1 MCVFVCVCM
10 CMFVCESVNV
20 CVRVGMGGFLCVVVV
35 LLHLPLESLNNKQI
49 RETLVRQSKA
59 SELRKDERVRVL
71 MSVTV
76 KLVIR

>member
-35 LLHLPLESLNNKQI
+35 LLHLPLESLNNNKRNPRASKQ
-49 RETLVRQSKA
+49 
-59 SELRKDERVRVL
+59 SE
-71 MSVTV
+71 
-76 KLVIR
+76 